1 MSCIHVMVFRVTR
14 DWDSALQEAPT
25 TLTLVKTPASSS
37 QKSSLEEQLPRT
49 AGSGESAFVCH
60 SFSSM
65 SKNQVALPQGC
76 IYNAATGTP
85 DPAADTHQEDRVAQV
100 SVLVKD
106 NIKQRGE

>member
-76 IYNAATGTP
+76 IYNATTGTP